1 MSILC
6 FVVASAGLLIWHWR
20 PRRHD
25 LVVLLGGPKSPSFVF
40 GNMLELQA
48 ADEYGQKEYQWL
60 EEFGAVYPIKGC
72 LGQTRLM
79 ISDPEAM
86 RFVLNSPNIGW
97 ASTQQK
103 AAKMLLGY
111 DSLFLAR
118 GDRHNYLRRIMNPWF
133 SPRSVRSMLPIMT
146 QTAQKLIDH
155 WEVEGFVGRVVD
167 ISHTLHLAALDI
179 LGEALLETTIHG
191 LDGKSEL
198 SRIQNELVDA
208 VSDAGK
214 LSQLVEA
221 IIAYIP
227 DWLFRILLVLPLPR
241 LGTLQEYIRVTDVM
255 GHRLVVA
262 KKASGEEGDGSFVGR
277 LVSAKDFSQPWSG
290 VREENIPV
298 QIRSILIAGDRTSGD
313 TLSWVIYRIAQMTD
327 FQIALR
333 KESQDASEVD
343 YDKRPLLNALI
354 NEVLRFYPALPL
366 PERIALADCNLP
378 LSTPITTRTGAQI
391 TQLPIR
397 KGQDLYLAIASYHR
411 TKSIWGADAHEF
423 RPSRWL
429 GEEPPGKGVSIMG
442 PHGSLLSFLAG
453 PGVCIGYRLAILE
466 IQVLVSALVRT
477 FTFALPP
484 DDSVRPSVA
493 ITMVPKTADGQQA
506 VPVYIGRVGG

>member
-1 MSILC
+1 MSWA
-6 FVVASAGLLIWHWR
+6 ASSAC
-20 PRRHD
+20 
-25 LVVLLGGPKSPSFVF
+25 K
-40 GNMLELQA
+40 
-48 ADEYGQKEYQWL
+48 
-60 EEFGAVYPIKGC
+60 
-72 LGQTRLM
+72 QTRLM

-86 RFVLNSPNIGW
+86 RFVLDSPNIGW
-97 ASTQQK
+97 ASTQQN

-111 DSLFLAR
+111 DSLLLAR
-118 GDRHNYLRRIMNPWF
+118 GQRHNYLRRIMNPWF
-133 SPRSVRSMLPIMT
+133 SPRSVRSMLPI
-146 QTAQKLIDH
+146 AKDH
-155 WEVEGFVGRVVD
+155 WEAEAFVGRVVD
-167 ISHTLHLAALDI
+167 ISHTLHLAAMDL

-208 VSDAGK
+208 VSGARK

-227 DWLFRILLVLPLPR
+227 DWLFRILLVLPLPGLR
-241 LGTLQEYIRVTDVM
+241 TLQEYIRVTDEL

-277 LVSAKDFSQPWSG
+277 LVSANDFSQSWSG
-290 VREENIPV
+290 
-298 QIRSILIAGDRTSGD
+298 GD

-411 TKSIWGADAHEF
+411 TKSIWGADAYEF

-453 PGVCIGYRLAILE
+453 PGVCIGYRLAVLE
-466 IQVLVSALVRT
+466 IQVLVSSSGPLRSLCPRT
-477 FTFALPP
+477 
-484 DDSVRPSVA
+484 SVA

-506 VPVYIGRVGG
+506 VPLYIGRVGG